1 MGDHAIYF
9 RGAQNIT
16 VVGNHLR
23 GLQNGPAGG
32 FKFKSGRNITIMNN
46 YLRNTGLIMYGTP
59 EIGLAETQ
67 AEGAISELSNW
78 LVANNIF
85 DWKYWDNQYAIGMEY
100 NRHTGNNNVFNG
112 VFINNQ
118 FVNYHNIPQNRRRE
132 LLIASG
138 GGFRPE
144 TSFVKDNTRDDGL
157 KNGQL
162 LVENWTEADYRL
174 MPATWES
181 LISPTLYEQYK
192 NTPIPVRNILATP
205 VATTIVQGQSIDPQQ
220 LVANTND
227 ADEAVPAAKIVNP
240 EVLNEI
246 GQQKVTVQLTYETG
260 SLVTVNVPVT
270 VEAPA
275 KKLDLSQLQTVYA
288 SIGEANQYTVY
299 SWQLFTAIGPKT
311 IVPSYYQQATQLL
324 AEGQESQDKTQE
336 QVDQLTS
343 NLQSAMKVLV
353 KKADIT
359 LERTEAE
366 NELASVH
373 KLDESVY
380 TKDSWQAMQEA
391 LIDTTTGEGS
401 SKQLQQLL
409 AWSDEELLEP
419 TLGGFKTPADAQK
432 RINQLTQTIKTALLL
447 LVEKST
453 ETTSNTSESSTSSTT
468 SETSN
473 TSESSTP
480 SMTSE
485 SSSTSE
491 SSTSSTTSESS
502 STSESS
508 TPSTTSET
516 SNTSESSTPS
526 TTSESSS
533 TSESSTSSTTS
544 ESSSTSESSTPS
556 MTSESSSTSESSTP
570 STTSES
576 SSTSESNTQ
585 STTSESSSTS
595 ESSTSSETSNTNE
608 SNTPSTTSKT
618 SSTSESSASSTTSA
632 TNSTSESSTPSTVN
646 ESSQNKGQNS
656 VIYAVESNQDP
667 NDAQSNSKPSAKA
680 SQTNESVAENQA
692 TKQIQTN
699 QESSGTIKKADN
711 TTKIAKKKFPKTGE
725 QSSAVGSFLGLSF
738 LSLAIATYCFKVK
751 R

>member
-1 MGDHAIYF
+1 
-9 RGAQNIT
+9 
-16 VVGNHLR
+16 
-23 GLQNGPAGG
+23 
-32 FKFKSGRNITIMNN
+32 MNN

-100 NRHTGNNNVFNG
+100 NRHMGNNNVFNG

-181 LISPTLYEQYK
+181 LVSPTLYEQYK
-192 NTPIPVRNILATP
+192 NTPIPVRNTLATP

-366 NELASVH
+366 TELAIVH

-380 TKDSWQAMQEA
+380 TTDSWQAMQEA
-391 LIDTTTGEGS
+391 LIDTTTGEES
-401 SKQLQQLL
+401 PKQLQKLL

-432 RINQLTQTIKTALLL
+432 RINQLTQTIKMALLL

-480 SMTSE
+480 S
-485 SSSTSE
+485 
-491 SSTSSTTSESS
+491 
-502 STSESS
+502 
-508 TPSTTSET
+508 
-516 SNTSESSTPS
+516 
-526 TTSESSS
+526 
-533 TSESSTSSTTS
+533 
-544 ESSSTSESSTPS
+544 
-556 MTSESSSTSESSTP
+556 
-570 STTSES
+570 TTSES
-576 SSTSESNTQ
+576 SSTSESNT
-585 STTSESSSTS
+585 
-595 ESSTSSETSNTNE
+595 
-608 SNTPSTTSKT
+608 PST
-618 SSTSESSASSTTSA
+618 TSESSASSTTSA

-680 SQTNESVAENQA
+680 SQTKESVAENQA

-699 QESSGTIKKADN
+699 QESSGTVKKADN

-725 QSSAVGSFLGLSF
+725 QSSAVGSFLGLSL
-738 LSLAIATYCFKVK
+738 LSLTAATYCFKVK